1 MQTAVLRSLDSP
13 SQETD
18 FVCIED
24 EVEMIEFEF
33 VPLPPLLFDA
43 NGAND
48 IQGTFTILS
57 AVLKYR

>member
-1 MQTAVLRSLDSP
+1 MQTAVLRSFDSP

-33 VPLPPLLFDA
+33 GPLPPLLFDS

-48 IQGTFTILS
+48 IQGTFTM
-57 AVLKYR
+57 RF